1 MMVQNGKAKIH
12 TEVGILEVSEGFMF
26 SIPRMMKFSVEVVS
40 GPFVGWMC
48 EMFSGSME
56 LPSRGP
62 IGANNLAEEKDFE

>member
-1 MMVQNGKAKIH
+1 MMVQNGKAKIY

-26 SIPRMMKFSVEVVS
+26 SIPRMMKFSVEVD

-62 IGANNLAEEKDFE
+62 IGANNLAEEKYFE